1 MKRRQLTSQR
11 LRSLFKSNFDLAAYA
26 ISMARHNIRAG
37 KEMTIDELLDDVQRN
52 PYLESFEEEEEE
64 EEEEKL

>member
-1 MKRRQLTSQR
+1 MRKTQLTSQR

-26 ISMARHNIRAG
+26 ISMARHGIRAG

-52 PYLESFEEEEEE
+52 PHLDSFEEEEEDE
-64 EEEEKL
+64 DDNL